1 MSSRFCNLVH
11 SNKEI
16 STQIFFC
23 TQRKKLKYFSHLLEI
38 TIFLA
43 EEKISYT
50 YVKKVTKEKI
60 AYN

>member
-1 MSSRFCNLVH
+1 MSIRFCNLVH
-11 SNKEI
+11 
-16 STQIFFC
+16 TLFFFC
-23 TQRKKLKYFSHLLEI
+23 TQRKKLKHFSHLLEI

-50 YVKKVTKEKI
+50 YVKKVTKERV